1 DGIFVLEVKGGGV
14 SCRDGVWETRDRY
27 GETWQLKESPF
38 KQAEGALHG
47 LVKKLPSSL
56 THAFVFGYGVVI
68 PDRKDIPESAEWDRP
83 VLADAKDF
91 RQFEK
96 WLDRLIQH
104 WRAKDSRRPQ
114 ASPEQ
119 LKQLQH
125 FLRPNF
131 EAAISLQVAARGVN
145 DRIAKLTEDQLRLI
159 DAVEANDRVICS
171 GGAGTG
177 KTLLGLELAR
187 RWTAEGMRVAM
198 TCQSPW
204 LKSYLEKHP
213 IAGLTVALSGSLHVA
228 AKRLGIDTFDAL
240 IVDEGQDI
248 LSMDSLSKLDAN
260 LKGGLEAGRWCFF
273 HDVNNQSGLC
283 GEYVPDA
290 YEYLISLA
298 PMKVPLRTNCR
309 NSLPILKGIQ
319 KKLQADMGNPGVG
332 AGPSLREFSSSDVDA
347 LVRHL
352 EQELETLTD
361 KEGFSYGDLV
371 ILSHVSFQQSLAS
384 RLSPRWRQSVSI
396 LDDSSPLK
404 ETRPFIGFANISDFK
419 GLESEVVVLVDLPP
433 PDSSSEFRALQYVGM
448 SRACAVLS
456 IISVDRTRV

>member
-1 DGIFVLEVKGGGV
+1 MRLIPSTPLHTNSAAEMRVFDQFRSAFSAGHQTGWFAMHSLNLPRHEYKRFGEIDFIVCGPDGIFVLEVKGGGV

-27 GETWQLKESPF
+27 GDTWQLKESPF

-47 LVKKLPSSL
+47 LVKKLPPSL
-56 THAFVFGYGVVI
+56 THAFVFGYGVVV

-114 ASPEQ
+114 ANPEQ
-119 LKQLQH
+119 LKQLQQ

-131 EAAISLQVAARGVN
+131 EAAISLHVAASGVN

-159 DAVEANDRVICS
+159 DAVEVNDRVICS

-204 LKSYLEKHP
+204 LKSYLEKQP

-248 LSMDSLSKLDAN
+248 LSMDSLSKLDAS

-273 HDVNNQSGLC
+273 HDVNNQSGLFI
-283 GEYVPDA
+283 YQN
-290 YEYLISLA
+290 YIFILI
-298 PMKVPLRTNCR
+298 C
-309 NSLPILKGIQ
+309 
-319 KKLQADMGNPGVG
+319 
-332 AGPSLREFSSSDVDA
+332 
-347 LVRHL
+347 
-352 EQELETLTD
+352 
-361 KEGFSYGDLV
+361 
-371 ILSHVSFQQSLAS
+371 
-384 RLSPRWRQSVSI
+384 
-396 LDDSSPLK
+396 
-404 ETRPFIGFANISDFK
+404 NINWN
-419 GLESEVVVLVDLPP
+419 VLW
-433 PDSSSEFRALQYVGM
+433 Y
-448 SRACAVLS
+448 
-456 IISVDRTRV
+456 